1 MYPQEDKFQLNVVVS
16 AVIWLVGATRVTVPG
31 APLTHTLNVRD
42 ALALVRFPVYAVTYQ
57 VKVVVFPAAQD
68 GRVTSLEVLVETS

>member
-1 MYPQEDKFQLNVVVS
+1 MFQLNVVVS
-16 AVIWLVGATRVTVPG
+16 SVIWLVGAIRFGVPG
-31 APLTHTLNVRD
+31 NPLAHTVNVHD